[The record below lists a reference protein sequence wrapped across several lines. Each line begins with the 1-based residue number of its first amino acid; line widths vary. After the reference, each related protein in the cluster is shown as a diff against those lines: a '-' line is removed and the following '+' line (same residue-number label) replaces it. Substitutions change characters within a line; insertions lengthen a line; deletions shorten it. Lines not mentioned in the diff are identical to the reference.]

1 MELEILEDIVAQI
14 AEEFHHKYIGESA
27 VSDDTI
33 AIAVDYTSFI
43 INSFISLVNHYAEK
57 ELNDG
62 S

>member
-14 AEEFHHKYIGESA
+14 AEEFHHKYIGEND

-33 AIAVDYTSFI
+33 SIAVEYTSFI
-43 INSFISLVNHYAEK
+43 INNFINLVNYYAEK
-57 ELNDG
+57 ELKNE